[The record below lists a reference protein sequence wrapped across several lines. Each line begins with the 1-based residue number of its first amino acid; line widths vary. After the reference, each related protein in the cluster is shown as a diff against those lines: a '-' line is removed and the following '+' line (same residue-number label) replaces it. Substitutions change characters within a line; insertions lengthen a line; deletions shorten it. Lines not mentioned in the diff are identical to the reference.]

1 MRIVYQN
8 QKLRIIS
15 DSNKLEVTNFYF
27 PKDLEGVPYLRV
39 NDELAKLTKVGT
51 DKNYDYYGVSLDNYI
66 SVENGEVS
74 ISIVILNGDNV
85 IFSDVE
91 KVEMTFDSYRE
102 AQKLSLIEKTLA
114 QVKELTQLNIDIY
127 ESIKEVANK

>member
-1 MRIVYQN
+1 VYQN